1 MRPPILT
8 LECNSPGCLILNRDE
23 IEVQNRVNGDE
34 IEVQNCE
41 VGKSFMR
48 VGEIERQKIDRE
60 K

>member
-34 IEVQNCE
+34 IEVKNCE

-48 VGEIERQKIDRE
+48 VGESER
-60 K
+60 